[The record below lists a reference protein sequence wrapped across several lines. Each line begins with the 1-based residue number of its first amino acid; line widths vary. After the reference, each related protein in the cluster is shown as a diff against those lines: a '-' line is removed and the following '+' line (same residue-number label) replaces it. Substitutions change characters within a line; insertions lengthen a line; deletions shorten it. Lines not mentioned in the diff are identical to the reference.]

1 MAFHQ
6 RRDVTVLRAAQ
17 QIAFPMTRNS
27 SVFRFRRSFA
37 DRDGIDD
44 LTARLSADGC
54 VSRAAHASLRP
65 QVVHQLFFQYATRLN
80 EEAAVNRLVG
90 HSHARVIGE
99 LDFQPFCS
107 SDQFRISLLATMLRN
122 LRFPAI
128 KHLFGRKAET
138 QAWRSAS

>member
-17 QIAFPMTRNS
+17 QIAFPMTRNR

-80 EEAAVNRLVG
+80 EQAGSKGEQGDRRNVSGLRHCTMAWDTSEETFRLSPRLPNTTLSVG
-90 HSHARVIGE
+90 
-99 LDFQPFCS
+99 
-107 SDQFRISLLATMLRN
+107 
-122 LRFPAI
+122 
-128 KHLFGRKAET
+128 
-138 QAWRSAS
+138 